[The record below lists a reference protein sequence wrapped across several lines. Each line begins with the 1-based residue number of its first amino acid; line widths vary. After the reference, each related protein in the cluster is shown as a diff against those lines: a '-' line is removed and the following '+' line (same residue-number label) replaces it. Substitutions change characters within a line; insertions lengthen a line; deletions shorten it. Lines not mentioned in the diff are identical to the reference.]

1 MYCNDLLDNCM
12 VSMRNMTVCQEK
24 QNRTYSSFLLWKE
37 VEETVKISI
46 LSLKLRKKKHFKAAI
61 IPYIL
66 NIVKLVSKNVF
77 FFRTNIC
84 KSQNG

>member
-46 LSLKLRKKKHFKAAI
+46 LSLKLRKKKTF
-61 IPYIL
+61 
-66 NIVKLVSKNVF
+66 
-77 FFRTNIC
+77 
-84 KSQNG
+84 